1 MNESPSSLE
10 KIKVQTVDEYKKNF
24 VFAEVAK
31 NDFSSEVLEEL
42 EIAQNNLNANLENV
56 DLYNTF
62 VDTAEKAKKK
72 LKEKYGDQWTDP
84 AKGIAEKINANDD
97 EWGSRHSSQ

>member
-1 MNESPSSLE
+1 MNESASSFD
-10 KIKVQTVDEYKKNF
+10 KIKISSVDEFKKNF

-31 NDFSSEVLEEL
+31 NDFSTEVLEEL

-62 VDTAEKAKKK
+62 VEVAEKAKKK
-72 LKEKYGDQWTDP
+72 LKDKYGDQWTDP
-84 AKGIAEKINANDD
+84 AKGNVEKINLNDD
-97 EWGSRHSSQ
+97 E